1 MSFNFSAPL
10 PVGPTTTTPVAKD
23 LQVKAVKLTFAD
35 FSTGGTA
42 AVKAVLPA
50 DASIVGFRYWKK
62 TQFSGGGV
70 TALSLN
76 IGVPGAA
83 TQFANG
89 LDTLTPAA
97 GTNSFI
103 VVVSNIFQD
112 LALPQTSDIQLLFTG
127 TATTG
132 NPTAGEMYVLIEYV
146 R

>member
-42 AVKAVLPA
+42 SVKAVLPA
-50 DASIVGFRYWKK
+50 DASIVGFRLWNK
-62 TQFSGGGV
+62 TILSGGGI
-70 TALSLN
+70 TAAALS
-76 IGVPGAA
+76 IGIPGAA
-83 TQFANG
+83 TQFVNALAPG
-89 LDTLTPAA
+89 
-97 GTNSFI
+97 GTGAYTVIST
-103 VVVSNIFQD
+103 VGAIFQD
-112 LALPQTSDIQLLFTG
+112 LSLPQTSDIQLLFTG